1 MLIMRYTHSCARGSS
16 ITPLDSVKLGV
27 FSSLKSCS
35 NVGSSQRTCI
45 VVLLRYHRKRFALLR
60 PSVTS
65 VRLFQSAAETVLET
79 CGTRLVTGSS
89 IHSSRKVKAFVV
101 GVLGRLS

>member
-1 MLIMRYTHSCARGSS
+1 M
-16 ITPLDSVKLGV
+16 KLGV
-27 FSSLKSCS
+27 FSLLKSCS

-65 VRLFQSAAETVLET
+65 VRLFQSAAETVLGT

-89 IHSSRKVKAFVV
+89 MHSSRKVKAFVV